1 MAAKKPAGK
10 LKQGDGPWA
19 NRLRAA
25 SPVSHNQGD
34 PRCAGD
40 QPSETF
46 PLTMDYVKEALQSQ
60 IKEAL
65 CCDDVLQKLNDV
77 ISAAILEK
85 VSQSVYQAI
94 SLDLEQLTAEQKS
107 MNEQLKY
114 LEGNLKKVQN
124 ALDEQEQYSR
134 WECLRFYGI
143 PETADENTDNLIMDV
158 VKTHLDISLD
168 PTCISRSH
176 RITPKPR
183 SGVEGDKPGP
193 KPIIVKFGSYNARQT
208 VFNAKSRF
216 KGSPIFVHEDLL
228 LCMLDN
234 LTSHRR
240 KLVQAAKDR
249 SSVRR
254 VWTKDGKITALVRTE
269 GMNDRRVTI
278 RNMADI
284 ERLR

>member
-34 PRCAGD
+34 PQCAGD

-77 ISAAILEK
+77 ISAAILDK
-85 VSQSVYQAI
+85 VTQSVYQAI
-94 SLDLEQLTAEQKS
+94 SLDLEQVKAEQKS
-107 MNEQLKY
+107 MSEQLKY

-124 ALDEQEQYSR
+124 ALDEQEQCSR
-134 WECLRFYGI
+134 RECLRFYGI

-168 PTCISRSH
+168 PTCISRIH

-183 SGVEGDKPGP
+183 SGVEGEKPGP

-216 KGSPIFVHEDLL
+216 KGSPIFVHEDL
-228 LCMLDN
+228 
-234 LTSHRR
+234 TSHRR
-240 KLVQAAKDR
+240 KLVHAAKDR